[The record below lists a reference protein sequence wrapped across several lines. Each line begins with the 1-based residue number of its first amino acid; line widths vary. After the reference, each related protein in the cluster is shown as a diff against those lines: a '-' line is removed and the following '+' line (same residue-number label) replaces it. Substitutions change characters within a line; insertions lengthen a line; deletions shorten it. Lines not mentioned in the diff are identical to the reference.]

1 MSAAEIILIVIGV
14 AIFLLGYLMPA
25 RKKDLDEEVRL
36 ISEDEIRKM
45 ITGEMEHVKG
55 NISNI
60 VDETVDYSIE
70 KAERAMERVT
80 NEKVMAVSEYSDTV
94 LEEINKNHKEVVF
107 LYDMLN
113 DKHDNLMSTINEA
126 TMAADSVKET
136 TRDSEIMAHEAAEKI
151 EAVFQASD
159 DAADSI
165 RDAMNAAAKVQK
177 AAQESMRIV
186 IRAVEGAKSELA
198 ALRAAKTEYMAEAQ
212 KMQPEETG
220 RVQEKTVIEPEAG
233 QIRKQKAEPAA
244 EAGYPQAEPESTE
257 NADYGFGMELSETEP
272 GHPQRTGLEA
282 EMRRP
287 QRTGL
292 EAEMGR
298 PQRVEPEAGSLQ
310 RAEPTAE
317 TGYLRRAEPRAE
329 AVRSW
334 RADSEAG
341 TDRLQEQ
348 PEAWSSYSRETPGD
362 GFVSDRIGQMDAVRS
377 AAMPETERERFQRT
391 MPEAPDDT
399 PDFPEETETVEEEV
413 DFTPISPRRVEIIH
427 QPDGDYVAEDIDDM
441 STSEAFASMGF
452 FAPREEAKR
461 KPRARKAPR
470 RERPQDAA
478 PAVDL
483 QFAQGK
489 DNGRNSNER
498 ILELH
503 KAGKSNMA
511 IARELGLGLGEVKLV
526 IDLFEGM

>member
-45 ITGEMEHVKG
+45 IAGEMEHVKG

-60 VDETVDYSIE
+60 VEETVDYSIE

-159 DAADSI
+159 EAADSI

-212 KMQPEETG
+212 KTQPEETV

-233 QIRKQKAEPAA
+233 QIRKQKADPAP
-244 EAGYPQAEPESTE
+244 EAGYPQTEQESMENAAYGSGTELPEAEPE
-257 NADYGFGMELSETEP
+257 
-272 GHPQRTGLEA
+272 
-282 EMRRP
+282 RP
-287 QRTGL
+287 QRTGA
-292 EAEMGR
+292 EAEEGR
-298 PQRVEPEAGSLQ
+298 PQRVESEAG
-310 RAEPTAE
+310 A
-317 TGYLRRAEPRAE
+317 GYSRRAEAGRPRTVE
-329 AVRSW
+329 
-334 RADSEAG
+334 SEAG

-348 PEAWSSYSRETPGD
+348 PEAWSSYSREMSGG
-362 GFVSDRIGQMDAVRS
+362 GFVSEPTGQIDAGRS
-377 AAMPETERERFQRT
+377 TAVPKTERERFQRT
-391 MPEAPDDT
+391 ETEAPDYT

-526 IDLFEGM
+526 IDLFEGL